1 MTVYIKMHL
10 FLYTVFDNLTNMDS
24 DSPFTILI
32 FYFFTMILPD
42 NTNHSSNHLLHHL
55 YGACAYGVC
64 PYAPFFY
71 GFYGLYGP

>member
-1 MTVYIKMHL
+1 MHL

-32 FYFFTMILPD
+32 FYFFKIPLPH
-42 NTNHSSNHLLHHL
+42 NTDHSSNHLLHHPYGASL
-55 YGACAYGVC
+55 YGV
-64 PYAPFFY
+64 YAPFFY